1 MPSCKYIVNFSIADW
16 QAKWLVFA
24 ILLTANY
31 GTDTANGGY
40 SISNYIIFVILCW
53 LPFVCGDILLK
64 RNETR
69 KMTSSIEETLRL
81 IQLTLEKVMQTC
93 ENVEKCTL
101 IIYLAAHI
109 YIVAVLHSLFISHIL
124 VFLVLIIQH
133 IVPKIYTLGAK
144 CSFYGVKYM
153 MAVKKRESIKYFPF
167 QNLIYRLLN

>member
-1 MPSCKYIVNFSIADW
+1 MSELSTEVEN
-16 QAKWLVFA
+16 
-24 ILLTANY
+24 ILTSFR
-31 GTDTANGGY
+31 DE
-40 SISNYIIFVILCW
+40 FEMV
-53 LPFVCGDILLK
+53 K
-64 RNETR
+64 NETE

-81 IQLTLEKVMQTC
+81 IQLTLEKVMQTD

-109 YIVAVLHSLFISHIL
+109 YTVAVLRPLFISHIL
-124 VFLVLIIQH
+124 VFLVPIIQH

>member
-1 MPSCKYIVNFSIADW
+1 MSELSTEVEN
-16 QAKWLVFA
+16 
-24 ILLTANY
+24 ILTSFR
-31 GTDTANGGY
+31 DE
-40 SISNYIIFVILCW
+40 FEMV
-53 LPFVCGDILLK
+53 K
-64 RNETR
+64 NETE

-81 IQLTLEKVMQTC
+81 IQLTLEKVMQTD

-109 YIVAVLHSLFISHIL
+109 YIVAVLRPLFISHIL
-124 VFLVLIIQH
+124 VFLVPIIQH

-167 QNLIYRLLN
+167 QNLIYRLLNQNLCLFCLLCDSSLCCSKTSDWYTEW

>member
-1 MPSCKYIVNFSIADW
+1 MSELSTEVEN
-16 QAKWLVFA
+16 
-24 ILLTANY
+24 ILTSFR
-31 GTDTANGGY
+31 DE
-40 SISNYIIFVILCW
+40 FEMV
-53 LPFVCGDILLK
+53 K
-64 RNETR
+64 NETE

-81 IQLTLEKVMQTC
+81 IQLTLEKVMQTD

-109 YIVAVLHSLFISHIL
+109 YIVAVLRPLFISHIL
-124 VFLVLIIQH
+124 VFLVPIIQH
-133 IVPKIYTLGAK
+133 IVPKIYTLGAKCSFSK